1 MLPSTQEIGY
11 EATDEISWPAA
22 DGGMLVKNRLE
33 TLDGKGRGMD
43 RGMADSGTFRGPR
56 GGAAW
61 FTMLS
66 IICHTHILSISDFS
80 AGGDLKEARWSH

>member
-11 EATDEISWPAA
+11 EANEISWPAA

-56 GGAAW
+56 GGACLVYYAQYN
-61 FTMLS
+61 LPYPHS
-66 IICHTHILSISDFS
+66 IYQ
-80 AGGDLKEARWSH
+80 